1 MRASAIGVIGATD
14 EIGWVSGPI
23 YGAIVVNVFDGM
35 DEPWRLV
42 FWLNIPI
49 AAVLIALAWWRLD
62 RRADSELTTG
72 GVLKRLD
79 LPGFVL
85 LSVFLATF
93 NLALASGGEIGATA
107 GRGLRAF
114 GGTPNPLVGYIPIL
128 LGVAA
133 VALVLFVIWF
143 RRSPDPYIPKRLFFL
158 SAFRAALGS
167 NFLVGSA
174 MMTGMVMV
182 PVLVALLEAGAD
194 TATRSAIL
202 LAPFT
207 AMIAIFSL
215 ASARL
220 MRRWGTRAVTGI
232 GLAIALAGNLAI
244 YPILEWAPYEWIAAG
259 LAVAGAGIGL
269 ALTPLSTAALES
281 TTGRDRGAAASS
293 LLVVRLLGMTVGI
306 SLLTSIGVQR
316 LQVLTG
322 RLEPVIRAA
331 DESTAAFLLRQQEYI
346 IEKGLPLGVQVVQE
360 TFLAA
365 AVLTAIAI
373 LPSRFLSRQRGVTEP
388 AHSSES

>member
-1 MRASAIGVIGATD
+1 
-14 EIGWVSGPI
+14 
-23 YGAIVVNVFDGM
+23 
-35 DEPWRLV
+35 
-42 FWLNIPI
+42 
-49 AAVLIALAWWRLD
+49 
-62 RRADSELTTG
+62 
-72 GVLKRLD
+72 
-79 LPGFVL
+79 
-85 LSVFLATF
+85 
-93 NLALASGGEIGATA
+93 
-107 GRGLRAF
+107 
-114 GGTPNPLVGYIPIL
+114 
-128 LGVAA
+128 
-133 VALVLFVIWF
+133 
-143 RRSPDPYIPKRLFFL
+143 
-158 SAFRAALGS
+158 
-167 NFLVGSA
+167 
-174 MMTGMVMV
+174 
-182 PVLVALLEAGAD
+182 
-194 TATRSAIL
+194 
-202 LAPFT
+202 
-207 AMIAIFSL
+207 
-215 ASARL
+215 